1 MKCRDASLQM
11 TWNILNTYCDA
22 DAILYGFYNMFGNYC
37 YYRDGNITLNAELNW
52 KCPLLSR
59 KFIPRAVLA
68 DIEGFSLIKFI
79 ESCLNNN
86 FYIYNTGSKQGKK
99 L

>member
-1 MKCRDASLQM
+1 MLALS
-11 TWNILNTYCDA
+11 ILNTYCDA